1 MATHR
6 GAKGLA
12 GGLFFLG
19 LAALASVL
27 FQVTQDSPD
36 ELLVQ
41 AQDAEFLSFG
51 PRGPAPHQV
60 ERSPGDPSSELAAGM
75 PAPSRGGGSAVDSE
89 AESDGSA
96 ETSSGGSPATPTT
109 SRTGSPTNESE
120 DKANFD
126 AAPRDEFDEQHRDSA
141 MPADERGIA
150 RPEPAEAGASGAPNG
165 PSAASDTASDAGR
178 ATDGRGTDG
187 GSVTQGARLGARDAP
202 PSPVLNAAQRSDT
215 TDGRSVTWAFAGD
228 TNFEGHLGTLLAK
241 DPSLVL
247 EPVGHLLGTADLTV
261 VNLETA
267 VSDVP
272 GSATAKQFVFKAP
285 TTAFEALAAA
295 GVDAVTM
302 ANNHGLDYGRD
313 GLADALAAADRAGVE
328 VVGIGRDEAEAFAP
342 AEFVIDGERVA
353 LFGATDVMDGPLISA
368 WRAGPDRSGLAMAK
382 GTDLDVLAGE
392 IRRVRPDV
400 DTVVVYLHW
409 GVERATCPTERQVFV
424 ADTLVAA
431 GADVVIG
438 SHAHR
443 LQAAGW
449 RSDGSFIGYGL
460 GNFAFAS
467 AGGDGAQSGVL
478 RLETDDRAVVA
489 AAWLPALIRSGQP
502 IPLAADN
509 ADAAF
514 SHWRSLLACTDL
526 THDPR

>member
-1 MATHR
+1 MAADR
-6 GAKGLA
+6 RSKGLA

-19 LAALASVL
+19 VAALASVL

-36 ELLVQ
+36 ELLLQ

-51 PRGPAPHQV
+51 PRGPAPHQLA
-60 ERSPGDPSSELAAGM
+60 ESSDDPSSELAVGAQG
-75 PAPSRGGGSAVDSE
+75 PTRGGVSTLEGE

-96 ETSSGGSPATPTT
+96 EALSGGSPAAPTT
-109 SRTGSPTNESE
+109 SSTSSRTNESAA
-120 DKANFD
+120 KADLD
-126 AAPRDEFDEQHRDSA
+126 AAPRD
-141 MPADERGIA
+141 
-150 RPEPAEAGASGAPNG
+150 
-165 PSAASDTASDAGR
+165 
-178 ATDGRGTDG
+178 
-187 GSVTQGARLGARDAP
+187 VP

-392 IRRVRPDV
+392 IRRVRPEV